1 MRNFPTS
8 LIVLILASLLTINLA
23 FSLEPEPVLTYAQP
37 RDIWDEEKLLD
48 FFAKFNLS
56 DHETKEVSFE
66 NYINKPE
73 DWLQTR
79 LRRNVNL
86 HIASSYYNLE
96 KAKDSIK
103 EVVFQNSEQ
112 IVRWLNNPEST
123 LQRQFVG
130 EFNEPIGHGF
140 LRSNPDSFK
149 SFSKARLVLAK
160 KSNEIQVISTY
171 PIE

>member
-1 MRNFPTS
+1 MGNFSIS
-8 LIVLILASLLTINLA
+8 LIVLLASLLTINLSI
-23 FSLEPEPVLTYAQP
+23 SLEPEPVLAYAQP
-37 RDIWDEEKLLD
+37 RDIWNEEKLLD
-48 FFAKFNLS
+48 YFKKLNLS
-56 DHETKEVSFE
+56 DHETKEISFDS
-66 NYINKPE
+66 YINKPE

-86 HIASSYYNLE
+86 HIASSYYDLE

-103 EVVFQNSEQ
+103 EVVLQNSEQ
-112 IVRWLNNPEST
+112 IVKWLNNPESI

-140 LRSNPDSFK
+140 LRSNSDSLK
-149 SFSKARLVLAK
+149 NLSKARLVLAK